1 MRYFIIIT
9 ALFFYHNL
17 SLAQTIKGKVFDTK
31 NVVKNMKIINK
42 TQNIL
47 TFTNK
52 DGNFN
57 IEAKVNDTLSFQ
69 SIFYHPLEVV
79 VKQSHFEDRTVFEV
93 DEIVSELN
101 EVKIINEK
109 KNKFDSTS
117 YYSTIKTEQKNLSK
131 KPLVKSGDNL
141 MPTLDLKLLYKGI
154 SKLFRKRK
162 NKNLENKIPVDYQ
175 ELESFFATNDF
186 FNKELF
192 TLDLKIPKN
201 KINLFIDYC
210 AEKGIRKELLKDE
223 NKMQLLEK
231 LVVNSQLFLILLEK
245 YGEEKVSKD

>member
-31 NVVKNMKIINK
+31 NVVEDMKIINK

-109 KNKFDSTS
+109 KNKFDSIS

-131 KPLVKSGDNL
+131 KPLVKSGDN
-141 MPTLDLKLLYKGI
+141 
-154 SKLFRKRK
+154 
-162 NKNLENKIPVDYQ
+162 
-175 ELESFFATNDF
+175 
-186 FNKELF
+186 
-192 TLDLKIPKN
+192 
-201 KINLFIDYC
+201 
-210 AEKGIRKELLKDE
+210 
-223 NKMQLLEK
+223 
-231 LVVNSQLFLILLEK
+231 
-245 YGEEKVSKD
+245 

>member
-17 SLAQTIKGKVFDTK
+17 SSAQTLKGKVFDSK
-31 NVVKNMKIINK
+31 NVVKDMKIINK

-52 DGNFN
+52 EGNFS

-69 SIFYHPLEVV
+69 SIFYHPLEVI
-79 VKQSHFEDRTVFEV
+79 VKQSHFDNLTIFEV
-93 DEIVSELN
+93 DEIISELN
-101 EVKIINEK
+101 EVKITNKK
-109 KNKFDSTS
+109 KNKFDSIS
-117 YYSTIKTEQKNLSK
+117 YYSTIKTEQQNLSK
-131 KPLVKSGDNL
+131 KPLIKSGDNL
-141 MPTLDLKLLYKGI
+141 MPTLDLKQLYKGV

-162 NKNLENKIPVDYQ
+162 NKNLENKIPLDYKQ
-175 ELESFFATNDF
+175 LESFFATDDF
-186 FNKELF
+186 FNKELL
-192 TLDLKIPKN
+192 TIDLKIPEN

-210 AEKGIRKELLKDE
+210 AEKGIRKELLKNE
-223 NKMQLLEK
+223 NKMMLLEE
-231 LVVNSQLFLILLEK
+231 LVVHSQLFLILLEE